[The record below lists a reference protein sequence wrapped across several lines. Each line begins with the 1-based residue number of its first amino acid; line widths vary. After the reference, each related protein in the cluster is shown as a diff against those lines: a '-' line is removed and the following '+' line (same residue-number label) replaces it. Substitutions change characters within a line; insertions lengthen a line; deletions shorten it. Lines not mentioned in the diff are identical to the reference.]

1 MAGRNRRAPC
11 IVRRGLPHRL
21 SWRRRPPAA
30 GSERLHDH
38 RSIGAEL
45 ARHPGLRASASARLR
60 RARQYRVR
68 TGGRCPA
75 RAHARPSRRGHASAT
90 SDSDARASTPTL
102 VAEPADHTRTD
113 RAARFC
119 NSAHG
124 DRPDGSGHDHAASG
138 HDHAAARDQPSR
150 ACAQTR

>member
-1 MAGRNRRAPC
+1 M
-11 IVRRGLPHRL
+11 H
-21 SWRRRPPAA
+21 
-30 GSERLHDH
+30 HH
-38 RSIGAEL
+38 RSIGAKL
-45 ARHPGLRASASARLR
+45 ARDAGLCARSR
-60 RARQYRVR
+60 CTDHDGVCA
-68 TGGRCPA
+68 GGCGSA
-75 RAHARPSRRGHASAT
+75 RAHARKPSRGHASAT